1 MTDSRFTTQQ
11 WRDAV
16 RGAASEISRY
26 ALGFDGATVAEP
38 APEPAAAT
46 ASMIG
51 AHIPLVGSQSFEI
64 SLVATRES
72 CQALAGAVLGM
83 GTEAEL
89 AAAIVAD
96 AIGEIANQLAGG
108 VKRRL
113 ASNGG
118 DLELGLPVFVN
129 GSVEPT
135 GRQSVT
141 ALPTKFGAIAAMVVI
156 VGPK

>member
-1 MTDSRFTTQQ
+1 MTDSRFTIQQ

-16 RGAASEISRY
+16 RGAASEIARY
-26 ALGFDGATVAEP
+26 ALSFDGATVAEP
-38 APEPAAAT
+38 EPEPAVAT
-46 ASMIG
+46 AAMIG
-51 AHIPLVGSQSFEI
+51 AHIPLVGSQCFEI
-64 SLVATRES
+64 SLVATRE
-72 CQALAGAVLGM
+72 CCHALAGAVLGM
-83 GTEAEL
+83 GTDAEL
-89 AAAIVAD
+89 STAMVAD

-135 GRQSVT
+135 GRQSVI
-141 ALPTKFGAIAAMVVI
+141 ALPTKFGPIPAMVVI

>member
-1 MTDSRFTTQQ
+1 MTATRFTPQQ

-16 RGAASEISRY
+16 RGAATEIARY
-26 ALGFDGATVAEP
+26 ALSFDGASVAEP
-38 APEPAAAT
+38 ESAAAT
-46 ASMIG
+46 AAMIG
-51 AHIPLVGSQSFEI
+51 AHIPLVGSESFEL

-72 CQALAGAVLGM
+72 CHALAGAVLCMTSGA
-83 GTEAEL
+83 TLSAAE
-89 AAAIVAD
+89 VAD

-135 GRQSVT
+135 GRQSVI
-141 ALPTKFGAIAAMVVI
+141 ALPTKFGPIATMVVI
-156 VGPK
+156 VGPR